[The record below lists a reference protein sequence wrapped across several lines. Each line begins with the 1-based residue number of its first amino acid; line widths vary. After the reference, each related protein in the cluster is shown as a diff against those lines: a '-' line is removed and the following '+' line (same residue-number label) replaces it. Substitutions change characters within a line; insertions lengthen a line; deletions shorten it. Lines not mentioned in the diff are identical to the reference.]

1 MVILMNRKGFTLIE
15 VIVGLFLVGLVSV
28 VSFPIIQNSI
38 NNYNKVQESQHMFYL
53 CEMVVERLRAKD
65 SSLDEIF
72 NELEG
77 NSEIIVSTISTI
89 DLENYKCKITKTKD
103 TDLFMNLDVRIYI
116 DNEMRDSQ
124 FVEYKTVIKR

>member
-1 MVILMNRKGFTLIE
+1 MNRKGFTLIE